1 MPALLYFYVE
11 WLSLN
16 ARVIKYPINWNST
29 QWLKP
34 MDISWENDNIKGK
47 KKNLYSFIFGTH

>member
-16 ARVIKYPINWNST
+16 ARVVKYPNSWNST

-47 KKNLYSFIFGTH
+47 KKKKLI